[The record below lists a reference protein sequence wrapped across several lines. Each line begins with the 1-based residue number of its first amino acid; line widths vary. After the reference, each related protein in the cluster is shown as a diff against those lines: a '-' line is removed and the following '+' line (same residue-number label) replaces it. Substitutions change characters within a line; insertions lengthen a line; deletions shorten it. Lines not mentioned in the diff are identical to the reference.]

1 MRREQQRV
9 RREVM
14 EALVEVE
21 IPPPF
26 FMPQVPKVE
35 DPRED
40 PAWLREWREMM
51 EADILYYQYLDT
63 VEDEDWDRDLAYD
76 PVDCSWQHDWD

>member
-1 MRREQQRV
+1 M
-9 RREVM
+9 M
-14 EALVEVE
+14 EALVEVEVE

-26 FMPQVPKVE
+26 FMPQVPVVE

-63 VEDEDWDRDLAYD
+63 VEDEDWDRDQLAYD